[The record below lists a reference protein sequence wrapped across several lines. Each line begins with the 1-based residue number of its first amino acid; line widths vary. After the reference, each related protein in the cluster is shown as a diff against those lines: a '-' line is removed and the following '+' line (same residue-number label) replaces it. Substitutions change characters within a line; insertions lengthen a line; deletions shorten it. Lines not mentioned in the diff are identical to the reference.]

1 MFPIPPFVVEDEKI
15 VMETNLTGKKKKMWA
30 RFEGKEAES
39 SKQS

>member
-15 VMETNLTGKKKKMWA
+15 VMETNLIGKKKMWA